1 MVEESDIK
9 ALINAELNRI
19 RPPKGVGQN
28 IVLKIKT
35 AEGTEHTFTIDA
47 KGYLMQDVE
56 VINGLVKISEIINF
70 DTKTVLNPET
80 NQFEYHTT
88 TNYRYTYIP
97 AVSIVSMQFEFVGK
111 VVENA
116 NPNTNPD
123 NQNNQNNQTENGG

>member
-1 MVEESDIK
+1 MVEESDIT

-28 IVLKIKT
+28 IVFKIKT
-35 AEGTEHTFTIDA
+35 TEGTEHTFTIDA
-47 KGYLMQDVE
+47 SGHLMKDVE
-56 VINGLVKISEIINF
+56 VINGLVKISEIIDF
-70 DTKTVLNPET
+70 DTKTVLNTET

-97 AVSIVSMQFEFVGK
+97 AVSIVSMQFEFLGK

-116 NPNTNPD
+116 NPNTNPE
-123 NQNNQNNQTENGG
+123 NQTDNNAENGG